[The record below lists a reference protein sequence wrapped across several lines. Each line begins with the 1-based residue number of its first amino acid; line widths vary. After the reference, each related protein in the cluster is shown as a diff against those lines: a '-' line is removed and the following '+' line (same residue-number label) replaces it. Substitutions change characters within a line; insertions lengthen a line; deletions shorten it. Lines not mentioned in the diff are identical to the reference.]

1 MFKLSVSKKT
11 IVSFTRINSVII
23 AGLFRPEQN
32 YQWSFSETLF
42 YLRMKN
48 WNSNHLIIWIFESL
62 TRQCQIYELI
72 NLKNTKKR
80 FRHLWGESDK
90 ITKRRRIGRTKSA
103 SLAAAHILI
112 ETSWWPCINQQQ
124 QQQVSVCKLQ
134 IIINFSFFRQS
145 DLAIVGLI

>member
-23 AGLFRPEQN
+23 SGLFRPEQN

-72 NLKNTKKR
+72 NLKNTKNVSGIYEANQIR
-80 FRHLWGESDK
+80 LQNDAELVEQSLHLL
-90 ITKRRRIGRTKSA
+90 RRRTFWLKRVGGHA
-103 SLAAAHILI
+103 STNNNNNKFLFA
-112 ETSWWPCINQQQ
+112 N
-124 QQQVSVCKLQ
+124 CK
-134 IIINFSFFRQS
+134 
-145 DLAIVGLI
+145 

>member
-72 NLKNTKKR
+72 NLKNTKNVSGIYEANQIR
-80 FRHLWGESDK
+80 LQNDAELVEQSLHLL
-90 ITKRRRIGRTKSA
+90 RRRTFWLKRVGGHA
-103 SLAAAHILI
+103 STNNNNNNNKFLFA
-112 ETSWWPCINQQQ
+112 N
-124 QQQVSVCKLQ
+124 CK
-134 IIINFSFFRQS
+134 
-145 DLAIVGLI
+145 